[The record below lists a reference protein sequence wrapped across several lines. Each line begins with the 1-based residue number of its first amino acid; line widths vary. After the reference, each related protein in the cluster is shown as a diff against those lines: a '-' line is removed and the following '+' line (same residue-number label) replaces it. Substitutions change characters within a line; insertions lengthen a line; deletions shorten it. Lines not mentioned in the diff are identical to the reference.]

1 MKKRYNVIIVFVI
14 CLIDQ
19 LVKFMIAKNFV
30 PYEKLVL
37 IKNFFKIEYVKNTG
51 ISFGMLGGQKLI
63 IILISMIIIAF
74 MIYDLIKSDSK
85 LHSAAC
91 TLIIS
96 GALGNLVDRIIRG
109 YVVDYLSFTIMKK
122 DLAIFNIAD
131 ICVTVGVLLY
141 VLYVFIGNKEE
152 DEEDEDEDID
162 SE

>member
-14 CLIDQ
+14 CILDQ
-19 LVKFMIAKNFV
+19 LVKFIIAKNFD

-37 IKNFFKIEYVKNTG
+37 IKGFFKLEYVKNIG

-96 GALGNLVDRIIRG
+96 GALGNLIDRVIRG
-109 YVVDYLSFTIMKK
+109 YVVDYLSFTILKK

-131 ICVTVGVLLY
+131 IYIVFGVGLL
-141 VLYVFIGNKEE
+141 ITSIIIGEDSCGNK
-152 DEEDEDEDID
+152 
-162 SE
+162 SRK